1 MNSIISKKIKSGR
14 KLRSLSQQ
22 KLADEIGVSK
32 QMISK
37 YENSISIPSSKVLIE
52 LAKALQLNVD
62 YFFTP
67 PTVELGNINFRKK
80 SKLTT
85 KRLEAI
91 KEEVKLK
98 LSNYLEIENILNIDN
113 EFDISI
119 QKRKLNAESDIES
132 IVKEIREEWQIGF
145 DPVHNITQL
154 LEDQEIKIIEIAEA
168 DNLFDGMA
176 TIIDEK
182 YAVIVINE
190 NFPIERKRF
199 TLLHELG
206 HLILDLPECSVE
218 EEENFCN
225 KFASEF
231 LFPRVSVLREFGHQR
246 ENIALP
252 ELIEVQKK
260 YGISIQAIVFR
271 LVDCGILSKHRQTL
285 FYKKINFDRNLKEH
299 INQERFETNEFSH
312 RFEQLVYRA
321 YSQELIS
328 ASKVASLLGLKECSL
343 RNERMSKC
351 RRWGVWLFT
360 NCFVL

>member
-1 MNSIISKKIKSGR
+1 MNSIVSKKIKSGR

-67 PTVELGNINFRKK
+67 PTVELGTINFRKK

-119 QKRKLNAESDIES
+119 QKRKLNAEPDIES

-206 HLILDLPECSVE
+206 HLILDIPDCDLKE
-218 EEENFCN
+218 EEKYCN
-225 KFASEF
+225 LFAAEF
-231 LFPRVSVLREFGHQR
+231 LFPLSNVFKEFGKNRRSVAIQ
-246 ENIALP
+246 
-252 ELIEVQKK
+252 ELIEAQKK
-260 YGISIQAIVFR
+260 YGISIQAIMYR
-271 LVDCGILSKHRQTL
+271 LLNADIISKNQLSNFYRQINSNKEL
-285 FYKKINFDRNLKEH
+285 KKVIDK
-299 INQERFETNEFSH
+299 ERFETPEFSH
-312 RFEQLVYRA
+312 RYKQLVYRA

-328 ASKVASLLGLKECSL
+328 ASKAASLLGENINKILAKE
-343 RNERMSKC
+343 M
-351 RRWGVWLFT
+351 V
-360 NCFVL
+360 

>member
-1 MNSIISKKIKSGR
+1 MNEIFSKRIKSGR
-14 KLRSLSQQ
+14 KLRAFSQQ
-22 KLADEIGVSK
+22 KLADLVGVSK

-37 YENSISIPSSKVLIE
+37 YEKGLSIPSSSLLIK
-52 LAKALQLNVD
+52 LAKSLNLDLD
-62 YFFTP
+62 YFFSP
-67 PTVELGNINFRKK
+67 SLVELGPVNFRKK
-80 SKLTT
+80 SRLSI
-85 KRLEAI
+85 KRLDAI
-91 KEEVKLK
+91 KEEIKQK
-98 LSNYLEIENILNIDN
+98 LSNYLEVENILQIDN
-113 EFDISI
+113 EFDIPV
-119 QKRKLNAESDIES
+119 QKRKLNSLKEVSDLVLKIR
-132 IVKEIREEWQIGF
+132 KEWKIGL

-154 LEDQEIKIIEIAEA
+154 LEDQKIKVIEIEEEE
-168 DNLFDGMA
+168 NLFDGLA
-176 TIIDEK
+176 TLVDGR
-182 YAVIVINE
+182 YAVIVVNKS
-190 NFPIERKRF
+190 FPIERKRF

-206 HLILDLPECSVE
+206 HLILDLPECSVGE
-218 EEENFCN
+218 EEDFCN

-328 ASKVASLLGLKECSL
+328 ASKVASLLGSNINDVLAKE
-343 RNERMSKC
+343 M
-351 RRWGVWLFT
+351 V
-360 NCFVL
+360 

>member
-1 MNSIISKKIKSGR
+1 MNSIVSKKIKSGR

-206 HLILDLPECSVE
+206 HLILDIPDCDLKE
-218 EEENFCN
+218 EEKYCN
-225 KFASEF
+225 LFAAEF
-231 LFPRVSVLREFGHQR
+231 LFPLSNVFKEFGKNRRSVAIQ
-246 ENIALP
+246 
-252 ELIEVQKK
+252 ELIEAQKK
-260 YGISIQAIVFR
+260 YGISIQAIMYR
-271 LVDCGILSKHRQTL
+271 LLNADIISKNQLSNFYRQINSNKEL
-285 FYKKINFDRNLKEH
+285 KKVIDK
-299 INQERFETNEFSH
+299 ERFETPEFSH
-312 RFEQLVYRA
+312 RYKQLVYRA

-328 ASKVASLLGLKECSL
+328 ASKAASLLGENINKILAKE
-343 RNERMSKC
+343 M
-351 RRWGVWLFT
+351 V
-360 NCFVL
+360 

>member
-67 PTVELGNINFRKK
+67 PTVELGTINFRKK

-119 QKRKLNAESDIES
+119 QKRKLNAELDIES

-206 HLILDLPECSVE
+206 HLILDIPDCDLK
-218 EEENFCN
+218 EEENYCN
-225 KFASEF
+225 LFAAEF
-231 LFPRVSVLREFGHQR
+231 LFPLSNVFKEFGKNRRSVAIQ
-246 ENIALP
+246 
-252 ELIEVQKK
+252 ELIEAQKK
-260 YGISIQAIVFR
+260 YGMSIRAIMYRLLYADIISSNQ
-271 LVDCGILSKHRQTL
+271 LSNFYRQINSNKEL
-285 FYKKINFDRNLKEH
+285 KKVIDK
-299 INQERFETNEFSH
+299 ERFETPEFSH
-312 RFEQLVYRA
+312 RYKQLVYRA

-328 ASKVASLLGLKECSL
+328 ASKAASLLGENINKILAKE
-343 RNERMSKC
+343 M
-351 RRWGVWLFT
+351 V
-360 NCFVL
+360 

>member
-1 MNSIISKKIKSGR
+1 MNEIFSKRIKSGR
-14 KLRSLSQQ
+14 KLRAFSQQ
-22 KLADEIGVSK
+22 KLADLVGVSK

-37 YENSISIPSSKVLIE
+37 YEKGLSIPSSSLLIK
-52 LAKALQLNVD
+52 LAKSLNLDLD
-62 YFFTP
+62 YFFSP
-67 PTVELGNINFRKK
+67 SLVELGPVNFRKK
-80 SKLTT
+80 SRLSI
-85 KRLEAI
+85 KRLDSI
-91 KEEVKLK
+91 KEEIKLK
-98 LSNYLEIENILNIDN
+98 LSNYLEVENILQIDN
-113 EFDISI
+113 EFDIPV
-119 QKRKLNAESDIES
+119 QKRKLNSLKEVSDLVLKIR
-132 IVKEIREEWQIGF
+132 KEWKIGL

-154 LEDQEIKIIEIAEA
+154 LEDQKIKVIEIEEEE
-168 DNLFDGMA
+168 NLFDGLA
-176 TIIDEK
+176 TLVDEK
-182 YAVIVINE
+182 YAVIVVNE
-190 NFPIERKRF
+190 SFPIERKRF

>member
-1 MNSIISKKIKSGR
+1 MNSIVSKKIKSGR

-67 PTVELGNINFRKK
+67 PTVELGTINFRKK

-119 QKRKLNAESDIES
+119 QKRKLNAKPDIER

-206 HLILDLPECSVE
+206 HLILDIPDCDLKE
-218 EEENFCN
+218 EEEYCDL
-225 KFASEF
+225 FAAEF
-231 LFPRVSVLREFGHQR
+231 LFPLSNVFKEFGKNRRSVAIQ
-246 ENIALP
+246 
-252 ELIEVQKK
+252 ELIEAQKK
-260 YGISIQAIVFR
+260 YGMSIQAIMYR
-271 LVDCGILSKHRQTL
+271 LLYADIISKNQLSNFYRQ
-285 FYKKINFDRNLKEH
+285 INFNKELKKV
-299 INQERFETNEFSH
+299 IDKERFETPEFSH
-312 RFEQLVYRA
+312 RYKQLVYRA

-328 ASKVASLLGLKECSL
+328 ASKAASLLGENINKILAKE
-343 RNERMSKC
+343 M
-351 RRWGVWLFT
+351 V
-360 NCFVL
+360 

>member
-1 MNSIISKKIKSGR
+1 MSEIFSKRIKSGR
-14 KLRSLSQQ
+14 KLRAFSQQ
-22 KLADEIGVSK
+22 KLADLVGVSK

-37 YENSISIPSSKVLIE
+37 YEKGLSIPSSSLLIK
-52 LAKALQLNVD
+52 LAKSLNLDFD
-62 YFFTP
+62 YFFSP
-67 PTVELGNINFRKK
+67 SLVELGPVNFRKK
-80 SKLTT
+80 SRLSI
-85 KRLEAI
+85 KRLDSI
-91 KEEVKLK
+91 KEEIKLK
-98 LSNYLEIENILNIDN
+98 LSNYLEVENILQIDN
-113 EFDISI
+113 EFDIPV
-119 QKRKLNAESDIES
+119 QKRKLNSLKEVSDLVLKIR
-132 IVKEIREEWQIGF
+132 KEWKIGL

-154 LEDQEIKIIEIAEA
+154 LEDQKIKVIEIEEEE
-168 DNLFDGMA
+168 NLFDGLA
-176 TIIDEK
+176 TLVDEK
-182 YAVIVINE
+182 YAVIVVNE
-190 NFPIERKRF
+190 SFPIERKRF

-328 ASKVASLLGLKECSL
+328 ASKVASLLGSNINDVLAKE
-343 RNERMSKC
+343 M
-351 RRWGVWLFT
+351 V
-360 NCFVL
+360 

>member
-1 MNSIISKKIKSGR
+1 MNSIVSKKIKSGR

-67 PTVELGNINFRKK
+67 PTVELGTINFRKK

-206 HLILDLPECSVE
+206 HLILDIPDCDLK
-218 EEENFCN
+218 EEENYCN
-225 KFASEF
+225 LFAAEF
-231 LFPRVSVLREFGHQR
+231 LFPLSNVFKEFGKNRRSVAIQ
-246 ENIALP
+246 
-252 ELIEVQKK
+252 ELIEAQKK
-260 YGISIQAIVFR
+260 YGISIQAIMYR
-271 LVDCGILSKHRQTL
+271 LLNADIISSNQLSNFYRQINSNKEL
-285 FYKKINFDRNLKEH
+285 KKVIDK
-299 INQERFETNEFSH
+299 ERFETPEFSH
-312 RFEQLVYRA
+312 RYKQLVYRA

-328 ASKVASLLGLKECSL
+328 ASKAASLLGENINKILAKE
-343 RNERMSKC
+343 M
-351 RRWGVWLFT
+351 V
-360 NCFVL
+360 

>member
-1 MNSIISKKIKSGR
+1 MNSIVSKKIKSGR

-206 HLILDLPECSVE
+206 HLILDIPDCDLK
-218 EEENFCN
+218 EEENYCN
-225 KFASEF
+225 LFAAEF
-231 LFPRVSVLREFGHQR
+231 LFPLSNVFKEFGKNRRSVAIQ
-246 ENIALP
+246 
-252 ELIEVQKK
+252 ELIEAQKK
-260 YGISIQAIVFR
+260 YGISIQAIMYR
-271 LVDCGILSKHRQTL
+271 LLNADIISKNQLSNFYRQINSNKEL
-285 FYKKINFDRNLKEH
+285 KKVIDK
-299 INQERFETNEFSH
+299 ERFETPEFSH
-312 RFEQLVYRA
+312 RYKQLVYRA

-328 ASKVASLLGLKECSL
+328 ASKAASLLGENINKILAKE
-343 RNERMSKC
+343 M
-351 RRWGVWLFT
+351 V
-360 NCFVL
+360 